1 LLQNVAP
8 YTSSG
13 HPKNEKKMKKKGK
26 KNKIKRADT
35 PPMNYCEEEEAASR
49 EPAAPYHKLFPPLL

>member
-1 LLQNVAP
+1 MR
-8 YTSSG
+8 
-13 HPKNEKKMKKKGK
+13 KKMKKKGK

-35 PPMNYCEEEEAASR
+35 PMNYCEEEEAASR

>member
-35 PPMNYCEEEEAASR
+35 PMNYCEEEEAASG